1 MTHWS
6 RGEKT
11 SFRALSIE
19 WMAFVLPKCVSLS
32 LFPVFVSSNSEFLL
46 LLQCRVSTV
55 IPAVQRLPGDSDRGK
70 QCLFLFWLLPFL
82 LREESHLVA
91 DRKTQWKW
99 GRNQAKRKWCH
110 FYITTTLYFPHYN
123 ISLSKQ
129 KLSILTLTV
138 PHSSFA
144 LGMHQS
150 DFFFFQWQIIFSTD
164 PPPLL
169 SFSWI

>member
-6 RGEKT
+6 SGEKA
-11 SFRALSIE
+11 SFLALSTE
-19 WMAFVLPKCVSLS
+19 RMVFVLLS
-32 LFPVFVSSNSEFLL
+32 LFPVFLSSISGVLL

-55 IPAVQRLPGDSDRGK
+55 IPAVQRLPGESDRGK

-91 DRKTQWKW
+91 ERKTQWKW
-99 GRNQAKRKWCH
+99 DRKRTKLNTNGVIIQPLH
-110 FYITTTLYFPHYN
+110 YIFFII
-123 ISLSKQ
+123 ISLGKQ

-144 LGMHQS
+144 LGMHQL
-150 DFFFFQWQIIFSTD
+150 DFFFFQWQIKFSTD